1 MEDYYVGPTK
11 QSAEF
16 TWMRD
21 GRTDGSVRICGTHA
35 PIQTGHRCNE
45 WKRRRKKEN
54 KYQMPVYEYV
64 TALTPTLFEAALS
77 LSPKQ
82 KIKEKRKR
90 QRERRQREG
99 KSFII
104 LGYPRSE
111 KPLPSGFQ

>member
-1 MEDYYVGPTK
+1 
-11 QSAEF
+11 
-16 TWMRD
+16 
-21 GRTDGSVRICGTHA
+21 
-35 PIQTGHRCNE
+35 
-45 WKRRRKKEN
+45 
-54 KYQMPVYEYV
+54 MPVYEYV

-82 KIKEKRKR
+82 KKKEKRKR

-111 KPLPSGFQ
+111 EPLPSGFQLLC